1 LARDRWR
8 CRDQHTGREKDQEDV
23 SNVHLLPPV
32 LTQTEQVA
40 GLAAEVDIM
49 IETNGFSGVNYDF
62 KTFILPDSSPQKKGI
77 SFSQQNAMKT
87 DFTFE
92 ESENGVCIGGSWENG
107 TEQSIPTHSP
117 IDGTLLSRV
126 SEPGRDQYDRMVN
139 TARSAFDDWS
149 QVPAPERGEMVRE
162 LGNRLRDRKEDLA
175 RLITRENGKI
185 LEEARGEVQEAID
198 IADYAVGLSRQL
210 YGKTTHS
217 ERPNHRLY
225 EQWHPLGITAII
237 TAFNFP
243 VAVWAW
249 NAMISAVCG
258 NSMIWKPS
266 PKTPLCSIAVQTIC
280 NDVFEDAGHPGVLN
294 LGIGTGQRMGDWIAR
309 DKNIPLVS
317 ATGSCEMGRS
327 VAEKVHSRLGRT
339 ILELG
344 GNNAAIVTPD
354 ADLDLALRSV
364 VFGAAGT
371 TGQRCTT
378 TRRLIVQESIVDH
391 FTDQLIDS
399 YQQLNIGNP
408 FNEDVHVGPLINQEA
423 VDTYKTALETIQD
436 QGGNILYGGT
446 VLEGDEYDNGFYVEP
461 TLVRAEPS
469 MPIIKQ
475 ETFGPILYILSYNS
489 IEDAIRI
496 HNDVP
501 QGLSSALFS
510 TNLREVEQFLSARG
524 SDCGIANVN
533 TGTSGAEI
541 GLAFGGEKETG
552 GGREAGSDSWKSY
565 MRRQTNTI
573 NWGDDLPLAQG
584 IDFGPDTS

>member
-1 LARDRWR
+1 M
-8 CRDQHTGREKDQEDV
+8 

>member
-1 LARDRWR
+1 
-8 CRDQHTGREKDQEDV
+8 
-23 SNVHLLPPV
+23 
-32 LTQTEQVA
+32 
-40 GLAAEVDIM
+40 M

>member
-1 LARDRWR
+1 M
-8 CRDQHTGREKDQEDV
+8 
-23 SNVHLLPPV
+23 N
-32 LTQTEQVA
+32 
-40 GLAAEVDIM
+40 
-49 IETNGFSGVNYDF
+49 
-62 KTFILPDSSPQKKGI
+62 
-77 SFSQQNAMKT
+77 T
-87 DFTFE
+87 DFTFK

-107 TEQSIPTHSP
+107 TEQSIPSHSP
-117 IDGTLLSRV
+117 VDGSLLSKV
-126 SEPGRDQYDRMVN
+126 SESGRDQYDRMVN
-139 TARSAFDDWS
+139 TAQSAFDEWS
-149 QVPAPERGEMVRE
+149 QVPAPERGEIVRE
-162 LGNRLRDRKEDLA
+162 LSDRLRDRKEDLA

-266 PKTPLCSIAVQTIC
+266 PKTPLCSIAVQTLC
-280 NDVFEDAGHPGVLN
+280 NEVFEEAGYPGVMN
-294 LGIGTGQRMGDWIAR
+294 LGVGTGPRMGDWIAR
-309 DKNIPLVS
+309 DKQIPLVS

-327 VAEKVHSRLGRT
+327 VARKVHGRLGRT

-354 ADLDLALRSV
+354 ADMDLALRSV
-364 VFGAAGT
+364 VFGAVGT

-378 TRRLIVQESIVDH
+378 TRRLIAHESIVEE
-391 FTDQLIDS
+391 FTDRLLDS
-399 YQQLNIGNP
+399 YRQLTIGNP
-408 FNEDVHVGPLINQEA
+408 FQDDVHVGPLIDQEA
-423 VDTYKTALETIQD
+423 VENYRQALDKIQD
-436 QGGNILYGGT
+436 QGGDILCGGN
-446 VLEGDEYDNGFYVEP
+446 VLNGQQYESGFYVEP

-469 MPIIKQ
+469 MPIIQQ
-475 ETFGPILYILSYNS
+475 ETFGPILYVLSYNS

-496 HNDVP
+496 HNNVP

-552 GGREAGSDSWKSY
+552 GGREAGSDSWNSY

-584 IDFGPDTS
+584 IDFGPTTS

>member
-1 LARDRWR
+1 
-8 CRDQHTGREKDQEDV
+8 V

>member
-1 LARDRWR
+1 
-8 CRDQHTGREKDQEDV
+8 V

-62 KTFILPDSSPQKKGI
+62 KTFILPDSSPQKKEI
-77 SFSQQNAMKT
+77 SCSQQNAMKT